1 MEELILSKQDL
12 VKLFK
17 EETLKDTGKSW
28 LYNDKRV
35 DIIALHKIE
44 PKFLQDL
51 TKAEFFK
58 IVPKKDKK

>member
-44 PKFLQDL
+44 SKFLQDL

-58 IVPKKDKK
+58 IVPKKDTK